1 MKKFLLG
8 ICCLLALA
16 LGAGQAFAES
26 FLVIK
31 DTPLRNEA
39 SAEAKQIDTFKKG
52 MLVKGSE
59 LENNS
64 DWCEISEYKP
74 LDNDFLYIHLAY
86 AKDCAGYA
94 YIAAEDLMPVA
105 SLQNDYV
112 GVGED
117 DYSPLANSEG
127 LTPVGTAGLNPSW
140 GKNWLQE
147 AGKYDFS
154 SVFAEVGKAQGFINV
169 TEPFEIQ
176 INSVAQDKANPW
188 KYALSATVTV
198 QGKPVE
204 LTGTLSLQKA
214 AVFDYDI
221 ENMKNVETGEAA
233 RSDISEVENGFIS
246 GYLALVD
253 NSKEYFLHGF
263 LTAYFYYTN
272 HDGKI
277 EVHFNDL
284 AEQVKNPYYRNFQF
298 AGGLTKDGD
307 DIEQPCDACIGRP
320 VVNAAAQS
328 PAFIE
333 GTLVNYLKPAAA
345 ADAACD
351 GRVDENALLAA
362 LQQWVND
369 YNYVLATISK
379 KPKEKLVQSLVSN
392 PDKILDKL
400 QREKKDALEA
410 VVEPVLNKWAYD
422 YDYET
427 GKLTGADKKV
437 WDLLARYGLSVGTV
451 EGCPFLRVDP
461 VFFRSCFKFSSN
473 AQGMINL
480 MNSQPQELYIP
491 LGFPLGLKYG
501 LESLS
506 KFALEWEQYMTA
518 NPDSPYMAGGA
529 ARYKEIMRLLLFC
542 DLPYT
547 PMFPKDNGNKIS
559 QDSKDTLREI
569 ITANKGTFTAKIVG
583 DFLASVE
590 KNKDKLPKDLKKNVA
605 AQIDKNFKGAAKKA
619 PVAKKLNALEQK
631 IAGKKHMF
639 SLQWIE
645 GGKMGE
651 AVIKQ
656 TADGLYIEAKQE
668 HNGDY
673 VVLQGDLTVIDDKT
687 FTVTGD
693 IVTRVSHI
701 ADGNV
706 CPRSG
711 TFEFYAKDNHKYWRL
726 QQMTNP
732 CDNVADYVD
741 VYF

>member
-8 ICCLLALA
+8 ICCLLALT
-16 LGAGQAFAES
+16 LGAGQAFAEC

-52 MLVKGSE
+52 MLVKGKE
-59 LENNS
+59 LENNP

-105 SLQNDYV
+105 SQQNDYV
-112 GVGED
+112 EVGED

-154 SVFAEVGKAQGFINV
+154 SVFAQAGKAQGFINV

-176 INSVAQDKANPW
+176 INSVVQDKANPW
-188 KYALSATVTV
+188 KYVLSATVTV

-333 GTLVNYLKPAAA
+333 GTLVDYLKPVTA
-345 ADAACD
+345 ADIACD
-351 GRVDENALLAA
+351 GRVDEQALLSA

-369 YNYVLATISK
+369 YNYLLATISK
-379 KPKEKLVQSLVSN
+379 KPEDKLVQSLVSN
-392 PDKILDKL
+392 PDKILDTL
-400 QREKKDALEA
+400 QGEKIDALEA
-410 VVEPVLNKWAYD
+410 VAEPVLNTWAYE
-422 YDYET
+422 YDYEA
-427 GKLTGADKKV
+427 GKLTGADKKI
-437 WDLLARYGLSVGTV
+437 WDLLARYGLGVDTV
-451 EGCPFLRVDP
+451 EGWPFLQVDT
-461 VFFRSCFKFSSN
+461 VFFRSCFKVSPD
-473 AQGMINL
+473 AQAMINL
-480 MNSQPQELYIP
+480 LNSQPQKLYV
-491 LGFPLGLKYG
+491 LQSLNYG
-501 LESLS
+501 LESLA
-506 KFALEWEQYMTA
+506 KFALEWEDYMVK
-518 NPDSPYMAGGA
+518 NPNSPYLAGAA
-529 ARYKEIMRLLLFC
+529 ARYKEIVNLLLFC

-547 PMFPKDNGNKIS
+547 PMFSKNNGNKIS
-559 QDSKDTLREI
+559 QEDKDTLRGLVQ
-569 ITANKGTFTAKIVG
+569 ANTGTFTAKIIEE
-583 DFLASVE
+583 FLTAVE
-590 KNKDKLPKDLKKNVA
+590 KNKDKQPKGLKENLA
-605 AQIDKNFKGAAKKA
+605 SQMDKNFKGAAKKA
-619 PVAKKLNALEQK
+619 PATKKLSALEQK

-651 AVIKQ
+651 AVVKQ

-711 TFEFYAKDNHKYWRL
+711 TFEFFAKGSRKYWRL

-732 CDNVADYVD
+732 CDNVVDYVD